1 MQGGGFGN
9 SNDLMTDLATG
20 VLRSQGENYLQKGQA
35 YVQSKMG
42 WLSGGELRYLFD
54 IDTAYGTSFMPICLS
69 IHLLPYCAL
78 HATLLTPVVTVVT
91 LMTFVTQPGKGTK

>member
-1 MQGGGFGN
+1 MN
-9 SNDLMTDLATG
+9 DLATG

-54 IDTAYGTSFMPICLS
+54 IDNAYGAPSPYLQSHLPKHAMS
-69 IHLLPYCAL
+69 IA
-78 HATLLTPVVTVVT
+78 PV
-91 LMTFVTQPGKGTK
+91 F